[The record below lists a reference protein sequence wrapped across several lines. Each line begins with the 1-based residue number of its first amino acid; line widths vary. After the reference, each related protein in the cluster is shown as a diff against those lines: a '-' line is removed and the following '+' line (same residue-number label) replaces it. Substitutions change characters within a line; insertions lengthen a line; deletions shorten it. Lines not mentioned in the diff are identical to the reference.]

1 VDFRQERRWK
11 QALAMV
17 ISKAVMEYHLS
28 EDKKSLQAKVSI
40 SSSIQGGVAERP
52 SFCSNLI

>member
-40 SSSIQGGVAERP
+40 FLLLFREVLLNGHLFVQT
-52 SFCSNLI
+52 